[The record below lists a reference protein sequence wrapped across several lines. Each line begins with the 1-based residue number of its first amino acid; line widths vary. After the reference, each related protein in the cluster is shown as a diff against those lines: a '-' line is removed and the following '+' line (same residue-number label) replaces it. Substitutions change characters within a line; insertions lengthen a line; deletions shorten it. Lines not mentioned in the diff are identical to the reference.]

1 MQLTPRDKRILQI
14 AGVVLPLLLLLYFFV
29 LRPDDGE
36 DVALPEFP
44 TGATGLTGA
53 TGGSPS
59 VTPSE
64 TPRETLPPV
73 SLAGSRDPFSIPPG
87 LELTG
92 GGVGPTTS
100 PGATGTV
107 PPATSTPTS
116 TSTFS
121 PSTSTFTPPPTTPP
135 NTSTPPP
142 PSTST
147 PPPPP
152 EKPGHKV
159 EIGGHSV
166 KLHSV
171 AGNER
176 SVEVSVDGKRYT
188 VEPGATF
195 DDNFKLVR
203 IDGRCAKFLFGDQ
216 SFELCEK

>member
-14 AGVVLPLLLLLYFFV
+14 AGVVLPLLLLLYLFV

-59 VTPSE
+59 VSPSE

-87 LELTG
+87 LELSG
-92 GGVGPTTS
+92 GGVAPTTS
-100 PGATGTV
+100 PTGTAQPGTV
-107 PPATSTPTS
+107 PP
-116 TSTFS
+116 
-121 PSTSTFTPPPTTPP
+121 TSTFTPPPTSTFTPP
-135 NTSTPPP
+135 PATTPPSTNPPP

-152 EKPGHKV
+152 PEQPGHKV
-159 EIGGHSV
+159 EIGGHTV

-171 AGNER
+171 APNHR